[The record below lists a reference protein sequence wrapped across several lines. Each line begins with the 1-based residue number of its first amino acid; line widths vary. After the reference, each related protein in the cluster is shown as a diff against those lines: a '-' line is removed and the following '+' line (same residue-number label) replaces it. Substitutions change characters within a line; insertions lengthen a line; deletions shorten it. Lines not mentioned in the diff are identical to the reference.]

1 MRNQLYIH
9 PIIICF
15 ICCLGFHT
23 SHAKTNTY
31 SSNVITANRWDS
43 RPEISSQ
50 GIETS
55 VNLQNQTVYKTKS
68 IRSYIKLSL
77 NTDNIPQNVLAFKA
91 IVPIKI
97 TYVLNDGP
105 NRNTPITEDKLL
117 SVDYNPILGAKYKNV
132 DVLSIPN
139 ARKVVVAIQNNG
151 LTLEMNSA
159 QALTDDIKKFISLQ
173 TFTEHERYYNFN
185 NIYGNSAI
193 SDFSVSAISSN
204 YNSTNNELTIQWNPN
219 SYAEGYEL
227 EYTFVDDYSDN
238 IGSFI
243 PANRLSFTFKN
254 NSTRLL
260 LKQTQYTLPL
270 VQEHGYLVYRV
281 RGYGLAGENYEQLFY
296 GPFEG
301 RTGGANPG
309 QEFNVGN
316 YPNSNKYYVTN
327 NTVHAN
333 DKINWQSVTTFA
345 EEGKSKTVVKYMDG
359 TMRERQ
365 LVTSTSTEKNAIVAE
380 TIYDFQGRPAVNILP
395 APVDN
400 PAIKYYS
407 NFNQNMNGKPYSYL
421 DFDFK
426 GMGCEPFAINP
437 LKQSNNLGAGNY
449 YSKENPSQK
458 EFNAYIPE
466 AKGYPFSRV
475 IYMPDQTQR
484 VVRQGGVGEIF
495 QPGKTTNTNDDN
507 HDTKFFYGKP
517 EQEKL
522 DKLFGTNVGYAE
534 HYQKNLV
541 VDANGQAAVS
551 YVDLDGKTIAT
562 ALAGEVPKNVDP
574 LESYQALPITINLL
588 NGSDVIDV
596 ENHTI
601 TNAQSFLMVSENT
614 NYHINYALNP
624 KTFQALTCSN
634 KSYCLDCIYDLEI
647 KITNDQCGIV
657 EYSKVLTVGSLE
669 NLNSICND
677 AYASLN
683 IDSNVILKKVG
694 SYTISKKLTVNGT
707 AATTYASN
715 IINDP
720 TNSCLKTFDDF
731 YEEAWEKRDTNRCK
745 TACES
750 CEAESSL
757 DQPIAEITRAQ
768 KICDSLWCN
777 PNITNLC
784 DIARTM
790 MLNDLSPGGQYGV
803 YQDANGN
810 FDPNFSS
817 ISIFK
822 ISSDHKNLLSAEVN
836 TVKVLLPGMSAP
848 ASLASMVND
857 PQLLRTLIHNWP
869 DDLSEKLLPLHPEYC
884 YLKFCDLTHMQASN
898 EFDTKFMNANTYY
911 QAEQAGLTNNF
922 SNNSTNIFCTLDPL
936 YNNLGALQSGM
947 SNEFGNFSNSG
958 SSIEKLAI
966 YVANCPSGTDINS
979 CIGNMGDGKNDDEEW
994 RTFKSLYYILK
1005 QEYVQK
1011 AREQYAQTQGCCNK
1025 NIGCNKPG
1033 RHCEIRIFPNPC
1045 ELTNL
1050 LYYDA
1055 EVRFPTVNDI
1065 PFPNAG
1071 NLNQSLYDM
1080 SPQELAAHFQ
1090 QGAEGNNEAIC
1101 PTCPELDAFK
1111 LMLYAIQDK
1120 GWITTG
1126 KTVEAMKIDNLKD
1139 SLRTRFTGSNND
1151 NTNITISAAANNSFS
1166 ISNAHCS
1173 LQFQADTTIDFA
1185 KATFFPTC
1193 LEIADYKHAKL
1204 HLIVDGAYKT
1214 TLNITSTCDFF
1225 YCTGE
1230 QKGPKAPDPTCTC
1243 DQVFSA
1249 SQVYKLGDIA
1259 QFNGTCYIVTE
1270 VSKVN
1275 QQGQVPAG
1283 ILPTNRKFWTRIC
1296 DSSIHSGCVGQFTLD
1311 FETPGGY
1318 TTPLTLATTN
1328 SVGQNKY
1335 MISNRVNIG
1344 VPAETTLPTNAFV
1357 SNLYG
1362 QTDII
1367 SKTVSVSPN
1376 TGYRLLFDY
1385 GLWSTEGQGTM
1396 TFEVLING
1404 QSLGI
1409 ISPSVAQLQHV
1420 QHRVFNWN
1428 SGNASTANIL
1438 FRKTD
1443 NSGRKDF
1450 SLDNISLRCGSTLRF
1465 NPISQPPSNRDTS
1478 RYIPANVCGCNALC
1492 NPPLPMPELPQIPCD
1507 SILKDIATQQAHIKY
1522 EQYRD
1527 SVFHSMLN
1535 GYYTHCMKALESFTM
1550 DYTDAEYH
1558 YTLYYYDQSGNLV
1571 RTVPPAGVKP
1581 LNNAQLPTVHAA
1593 RLANNNTPIL
1603 PAHIMTTT
1611 YNHNSLNAVVWQ
1623 KTPDAGESEFFY
1635 DDLGR
1640 IVLSQNAKQ
1649 QAEGWS
1655 SYTYYDAQGRNVEV
1669 GKIKVGGGLKTL
1681 AANRQNWLSY
1691 ITDLST
1697 SRTEITHTYFDR
1709 PANAAIS
1716 SAFGSLGQQHL
1727 RNRIGTVAIFADDDK
1742 LRTMDYSHATHFT
1755 YDVAGNVPTLLQD
1768 YGKSSPF
1775 GSGNVRNQSK
1785 EVKYYFDL
1793 VSGKVNDVHYQ
1804 AGYADQFMHRYEYN
1818 ADNKLTKVWTTAN
1831 GIVWDND
1838 ARYTYYRHG
1847 PLART
1852 ELGSDHVQGIDHAY
1866 NLQGWIKGV
1875 NGFAIDPQA
1884 DMGKDGNTTPL
1895 GPNNI
1900 GYLSQH
1906 NNTAPD
1912 VYSYW
1917 LSYYQGDYQPI
1928 SQGVPTIANTNLP
1941 LSTGDYHTQPLPL
1954 YNGNIRSMYTYLQP
1968 FGGMGMVYKYD
1979 QLNRI
1984 KKQHAYTFNGLQAAP
1999 VFKDS
2004 YGMNLSYDANGNIQ
2018 KLLRNGGISQVE
2030 MDKLNYT
2037 YYNNDGCTYTG
2048 NPTSP
2053 NATNRLA
2060 SVADAIDKT
2069 NYTDDIDDQKP
2080 LNYSYDKIG
2089 NLISDSSEGIDE
2101 INWNLQN
2108 KVNFVKKNDKR
2119 IDYTYD
2125 AFGQRISKKVTLSTN
2140 AVLTPTTFYVRDAE
2154 GNTLA
2159 IYSIKKDSIL
2169 LNEQHIYGSS
2179 RIGMRTPDTYL
2190 TKVTDLNS
2198 SPNTQSG
2205 ITQYN
2210 DDAVVNPRPNSTPS
2224 LVRNYATYRNA
2235 AQYEL
2240 INHLG
2245 NVLATIS
2252 DAKTFKG
2259 GRSIATLLTA
2269 TDYYAFGQTIN
2280 DRTFALENKHRFG
2293 YNGKE
2298 NDQDWGSELI
2308 QDYGFRLYNPALGRF
2323 LSVDPMV
2330 KKNSM
2335 YSTYSFATNSP
2346 VFKIDEKGG
2355 DGRIV
2360 IRVLSIKDRDCVL
2373 GKLSQDDIY
2382 ELVKDEHIQSLTS
2395 AIKNVPSEQDFE
2407 TNIYIFINE
2416 KSNEIII
2423 RAYNET
2429 YSYWLLG
2436 FFKAKT
2442 NQECNNLWGVVNTG
2456 GNISSKPEGPLFTS
2470 VDFLDLSSIAGAMGD
2485 LIPSNIKIPK
2495 ELAKSAD
2502 ITKKI
2507 EKIKEMFENLN
2518 KVIGTLGKI
2527 EPVEEAINTKKA
2539 IQIFSYEYNTI
2550 FYVPQTEANRVL
2562 IGKGEFH
2569 KLQDYNGKK
2578 LPKLNWVDKK
2588 SNKRLTVTS
2597 IQNEKYAIEQSKT
2610 TSGW

>member
-1 MRNQLYIH
+1 M
-9 PIIICF
+9 
-15 ICCLGFHT
+15 
-23 SHAKTNTY
+23 
-31 SSNVITANRWDS
+31 
-43 RPEISSQ
+43 
-50 GIETS
+50 
-55 VNLQNQTVYKTKS
+55 
-68 IRSYIKLSL
+68 
-77 NTDNIPQNVLAFKA
+77 
-91 IVPIKI
+91 
-97 TYVLNDGP
+97 LNDGP
-105 NRNTPITEDKLL
+105 NRNTPITEDKIL
-117 SVDYNPILGAKYKNV
+117 SVDYDPILGAKYKNV

-139 ARKVVVAIQNNG
+139 ARKVVVVIQNNG
-151 LTLEMNSA
+151 LYLEMNSA

-254 NSTRLL
+254 NCTRLL
-260 LKQTQYTLPL
+260 LKQNQYTLPL

-281 RGYGLAGENYEQLFY
+281 RGYGLAGENYEQIFY

-301 RTGGANPG
+301 RLGGANPG

-327 NTVHAN
+327 NTVHTN

-345 EEGKSKTVVKYMDG
+345 EDGKSKTVVKYMDG

-426 GMGCEPFAINP
+426 GMGCEPFTINP

-449 YSKENPSQK
+449 YSKENPIQK

-541 VDANGQAAVS
+541 IDANGQAAVS

-677 AYASLN
+677 ANASLN
-683 IDSNVILKKVG
+683 LDSNVVLKKIG

-757 DQPIAEITRAQ
+757 EQPTAEITRAQ
-768 KICDSLWCN
+768 KLCDSLWCN

-790 MLNDLSPGGQYGV
+790 MLNDLSPGGQFGV
-803 YQDANGN
+803 YLNTNGD
-810 FDPNFSS
+810 FDLNASP
-817 ISIFK
+817 ISIFNTNSPRN
-822 ISSDHKNLLSAEVN
+822 ISSSAVN
-836 TVKVLLPGMSAP
+836 SIPVQLPGMPTPNPLSFFNND
-848 ASLASMVND
+848 SLKKI
-857 PQLLRTLIHNWP
+857 LINNWS

-884 YLKFCDLTHMQASN
+884 YLQFCNLTHMQASN

-911 QAEQAGLTNNF
+911 QAQQAGLTSNF

-936 YNNLGALQSGM
+936 YNNLGTLQSEM
-947 SNEFGNFSNSG
+947 QAEFRINFNNSG
-958 SSIEKLAI
+958 SSLEKLAI

-979 CIGNMGDGKNDDEEW
+979 CTGNMGDGVNDDEEW

-1011 AREQYAQTQGCCNK
+1011 AREQYAQSNLCCNSF
-1025 NIGCNKPG
+1025 IGCNKPN
-1033 RHCEIRIFPNPC
+1033 RHCNFSILGNPC
-1045 ELTNL
+1045 GIGNL
-1050 LYYDA
+1050 VLYGDA

-1065 PFPNAG
+1065 AFPNTG
-1071 NLNQSLYDM
+1071 NLNESLYDM
-1080 SPQELAAHFQ
+1080 SPQQLAAHFQ

-1101 PTCPELDAFK
+1101 PTCPELDGFK

-1120 GWITTG
+1120 GWIDTG
-1126 KTVEAMKIDNLKD
+1126 KTVKAKEIANLKD
-1139 SLRTRFTGSNND
+1139 SLRTRFTGSNDD

-1166 ISNAHCS
+1166 ISNAHCT

-1193 LEIADYKHAKL
+1193 LEIADFRHAKL

-1214 TLNITSTCDFF
+1214 ILNITSTCDFF
-1225 YCTGE
+1225 YCTGV
-1230 QKGPKAPDPTCTC
+1230 QKGPNSVDPTCKC

-1275 QQGQVPAG
+1275 QYGQVPAG

-1296 DSSIHSGCVGQFTLD
+1296 DSSIQSGCLGQFTLD

-1318 TTPLTLATTN
+1318 TTDLQVSTSNSNNNNSYSIRPLNNLNGNYFVAQLN
-1328 SVGQNKY
+1328 EPSV
-1335 MISNRVNIG
+1335 
-1344 VPAETTLPTNAFV
+1344 L
-1357 SNLYG
+1357 
-1362 QTDII
+1362 I
-1367 SKTVSVSPN
+1367 SKTTTVSPN
-1376 TGYRLLFDY
+1376 TSYRLSFNY
-1385 GLWSTEGQGTM
+1385 WNKSNSI

-1404 QSLGI
+1404 QSLGTI
-1409 ISPSVAQLQHV
+1409 TTIQNQPSILNVV
-1420 QHRVFNWN
+1420 YNWN
-1428 SGNASTANIL
+1428 SGSANTANIIL
-1438 FRKTD
+1438 RKIGEEHT
-1443 NSGRKDF
+1443 KTF
-1450 SLDNISLRCGSTLRF
+1450 ILDNISLRCGSTLRF

-1571 RTVPPAGVKP
+1571 RTVPPAGVKT
-1581 LNNAQLPTVHAA
+1581 LDNAQLPTVHAA

-1611 YNHNSLNAVVWQ
+1611 YNHNSLNGVVWQ

-1649 QAEGWS
+1649 KDEDRA
-1655 SYTYYDAQGRNVEV
+1655 SYTYYDEQGRNVEV
-1669 GKIKVGGGLKTL
+1669 GKIKVDDKLKDL
-1681 AANRQNWLSY
+1681 AEKRSTWLSY
-1691 ITDLST
+1691 INTT
-1697 SRTEITHTYFDR
+1697 YRAEITHTYFDR

-1716 SAFGSLGQQHL
+1716 SAFGAVGQQHL

-1742 LRTMDYSHATHFT
+1742 LRAMDYSHATHFT

-1768 YGKSSPF
+1768 YGKLSPF

-1793 VSGKVNDVHYQ
+1793 VSGKVNEVHYQ

-1866 NLQGWIKGV
+1866 NLEGWIKGV
-1875 NGFAIDPQA
+1875 NGFATDPQA

-1895 GPNNI
+1895 GPTNI

-1906 NNTAPD
+1906 NTTAPD
-1912 VYSYW
+1912 VYGYW

-1928 SQGVPTIANTNLP
+1928 SQDVPTTANTNLP
-1941 LSTGDYHTQPLPL
+1941 LNTGDYHTQPAPL

-1984 KKQHAYTFNGLQAAP
+1984 KKQSAYTFNGLQATPASN
-1999 VFKDS
+1999 KAYAMS
-2004 YGMNLSYDANGNIQ
+2004 LSYDANGNIQ

-2037 YYNNDGCTYTG
+2037 YYNNDGSTYTG

-2053 NATNRLA
+2053 NATNQLA

-2069 NYTDDIDDQKP
+2069 NYTVDIDDQKP
-2080 LNYSYDKIG
+2080 LNYSYDKLG
-2089 NLISDSSEGIDE
+2089 NLISDRSEGIDE

-2125 AFGQRISKKVTLSTN
+2125 AFGQRISKKVTLNTN
-2140 AVLTPTTFYVRDAE
+2140 AVLIPTTFYVRDAE

-2159 IYSIKKDSIL
+2159 IYNIKKDSIL
-2169 LNEQHIYGSS
+2169 LNEQHIYSGS
-2179 RIGMRTPDTYL
+2179 RLGMRTPEIYL

-2210 DDAVVNPRPNSTPS
+2210 DDAIVNPRPNSNPS
-2224 LVRNYATYRNA
+2224 LVRNYTTHRNA

-2240 INHLG
+2240 SNHLG

-2259 GRSIATLLTA
+2259 GRSIATLLTT

-2280 DRTFALENKHRFG
+2280 DRSFALDNKPRYG

-2298 NDQDWGSELI
+2298 NDTNWGTELI

-2323 LSVDPMV
+2323 LSVDPLTSDYPELTTYQFASNTPIMAIDIDGLEV
-2330 KKNSM
+2330 GCAMKIDWKKNAPAVQDNVKIKQHVEILNKKIVPKTASEYIKNRELNKTFDPM
-2335 YSTYSFATNSP
+2335 DVNFGASVGLPKRLEKKIKSPDVANKILNKITKVETTKIENSP
-2346 VFKIDEKGG
+2346 NP
-2355 DGRIV
+2355 
-2360 IRVLSIKDRDCVL
+2360 
-2373 GKLSQDDIY
+2373 DDI
-2382 ELVKDEHIQSLTS
+2382 E
-2395 AIKNVPSEQDFE
+2395 
-2407 TNIYIFINE
+2407 
-2416 KSNEIII
+2416 
-2423 RAYNET
+2423 YNNPISWPT
-2429 YSYWLLG
+2429 
-2436 FFKAKT
+2436 
-2442 NQECNNLWGVVNTG
+2442 NTG
-2456 GNISSKPEGPLFTS
+2456 GSPQDNVIVKRPNLPLVFKTINFPDLSKITNINENYNYNIFGVASETQTTFTGKSMLYNVSHLGPCKGMPYQVGLKDFKITS
-2470 VDFLDLSSIAGAMGD
+2470 TSAHLDLNVPI
-2485 LIPSNIKIPK
+2485 
-2495 ELAKSAD
+2495 
-2502 ITKKI
+2502 
-2507 EKIKEMFENLN
+2507 
-2518 KVIGTLGKI
+2518 VIGSFGVKTSTLQLNNGIYNYINLSQKSI
-2527 EPVEEAINTKKA
+2527 NLDVTIPVGGVPINLSGSVT
-2539 IQIFSYEYNTI
+2539 
-2550 FYVPQTEANRVL
+2550 
-2562 IGKGEFH
+2562 GEI
-2569 KLQDYNGKK
+2569 K
-2578 LPKLNWVDKK
+2578 
-2588 SNKRLTVTS
+2588 
-2597 IQNEKYAIEQSKT
+2597 
-2610 TSGW
+2610 